1 MLALVMAPKDPNADP
16 IVQVNLRV
24 PRSLVDAVDALVA
37 RRNEAAPW
45 ARAMSRND
53 AIREAVVALLA
64 SETPAAKPKRAR

>member
-1 MLALVMAPKDPNADP
+1 MLALVMAPKDPTADP

-37 RRNEAAPW
+37 RRNEASPW
-45 ARAMSRND
+45 GRPMSRND

-64 SETPAAKPKRAR
+64 SEPASAKPKRAR